1 MVSVVLTSTFF
12 SPGVYWEV
20 CFVVFLIQYI
30 APCYEPVIKFDEM
43 KQAHSREEILLKY
56 TLLVQNIPHYHRRIA
71 LNFITVWKINVTKE
85 SVENVAKFM
94 FYCLLVHYGKMV
106 AKH

>member
-1 MVSVVLTSTFF
+1 MDQFAWYYFHFRMVSVVLTSTFF
-12 SPGVYWEV
+12 LAGVYWEV
-20 CFVVFLIQYI
+20 CFVVFLIQYN

-71 LNFITVWKINVTKE
+71 LNFITV
-85 SVENVAKFM
+85 
-94 FYCLLVHYGKMV
+94 
-106 AKH
+106 